1 MPFAATCVGLEIT
14 ILSGVSQSRVSHD
27 ATYVW
32 GFPRGS
38 ADKEPA
44 CNAGDLGSIPGLGR
58 SPGEGK
64 GYQLQYSGLGNS
76 MDCVVRG
83 VTKSRTR
90 LSDFHFHMWKQKKRE
105 RDNKRTYLQNRNE
118 LTGIENKLM
127 VTRGGGG
134 IS

>member
-58 SPGEGK
+58 SPEGENVNP
-64 GYQLQYSGLGNS
+64 LQYSCQENP
-76 MDCVVRG
+76 MDRG
-83 VTKSRTR
+83 VWRATVDGVSKNQT
-90 LSDFHFHMWKQKKRE
+90 
-105 RDNKRTYLQNRNE
+105 E
-118 LTGIENKLM
+118 LK
-127 VTRGGGG
+127 
-134 IS
+134 

>member
-44 CNAGDLGSIPGLGR
+44 CNAGDLGSVPGLRR

-64 GYQLQYSGLGNS
+64 GYPRQHFGLENS
-76 MDCVVRG
+76 MDYIVHG
-83 VTKSRTR
+83 VAKSGT
-90 LSDFHFHMWKQKKRE
+90 
-105 RDNKRTYLQNRNE
+105 
-118 LTGIENKLM
+118 
-127 VTRGGGG
+127 
-134 IS
+134 

>member
-90 LSDFHFHMWKQKKRE
+90 LSDFHKGPTPGRE
-105 RDNKRTYLQNRNE
+105 LSPKT
-118 LTGIENKLM
+118 T
-127 VTRGGGG
+127 V
-134 IS
+134 SF